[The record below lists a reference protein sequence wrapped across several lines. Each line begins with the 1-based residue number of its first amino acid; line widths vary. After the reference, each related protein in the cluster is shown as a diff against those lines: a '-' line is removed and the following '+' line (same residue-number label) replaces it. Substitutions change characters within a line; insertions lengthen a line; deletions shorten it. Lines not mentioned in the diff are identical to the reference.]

1 MAIDWWWKL
10 MKSVFRWYQIK
21 ARINRVG
28 KAESFE
34 GNPKMTKVRVVFCV
48 PFLCIFFSFQNKI
61 HWNNYQNKRRS
72 KTLTLKPQQ
81 IRKILKQQKSDK
93 KKIPSGFWRHK
104 ATNLR
109 TMVTSS
115 SLLFT
120 HFSVNQFVS
129 SLQPRSFWPTATG
142 IYAWVA
148 LLQKPRS
155 PLWAPTLRGEGI
167 LGLEAHWK
175 RVLFKLRERLI
186 PEDRHLTFSGSGW
199 EWNLLFSHC
208 LSSLRCE
215 IQ

>member
-1 MAIDWWWKL
+1 M
-10 MKSVFRWYQIK
+10 S
-21 ARINRVG
+21 
-28 KAESFE
+28 
-34 GNPKMTKVRVVFCV
+34 
-48 PFLCIFFSFQNKI
+48 FLCIFFSFQNKI
-61 HWNNYQNKRRS
+61 HWNNYQNKQRS
-72 KTLTLKPQQ
+72 KRRTLNHQQ

-155 PLWAPTLRGEGI
+155 PLWAPILRGEGI
-167 LGLEAHWK
+167 LGLEAHW
-175 RVLFKLRERLI
+175 
-186 PEDRHLTFSGSGW
+186 PEYFSSHENDLYQKTDTWLSRDQDKNEISCSPIASLLCAVKYNKSRMPKKNRNMENHSRILGSGYK
-199 EWNLLFSHC
+199 NLKQKYVCVLPYNK
-208 LSSLRCE
+208 
-215 IQ
+215 